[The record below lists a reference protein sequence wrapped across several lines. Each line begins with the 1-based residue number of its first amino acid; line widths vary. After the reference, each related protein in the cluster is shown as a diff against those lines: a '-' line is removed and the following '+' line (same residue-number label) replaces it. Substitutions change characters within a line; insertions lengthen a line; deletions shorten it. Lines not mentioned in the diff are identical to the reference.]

1 MEATSSSTDDRGLIL
16 KGSKKAIH
24 FNIELQDHWQ
34 MDESHVCGLSDCE
47 FQPTN
52 HGVRL
57 DHPNRIENRN
67 TFRYNYQKKLRK
79 QFASIPRGWIFVWR
93 SWSKKPSDSLLL
105 MQDSSTA
112 QLMQAMGGCTFSF
125 ASLRIQWVMLTKW
138 PSQIVVT
145 MSFLRCFFTGG
156 FITMTNFVW
165 EPLCPCSQVVVIS
178 YTRHF
183 NIS

>member
-1 MEATSSSTDDRGLIL
+1 MEATSSSTDDGGLIL
-16 KGSKKAIH
+16 KGSKKDIH

-79 QFASIPRGWIFVWR
+79 QFASIPRGWNFCLALLIQETFRFSLTDARLFYSAIDAGYGWLHLFIC
-93 SWSKKPSDSLLL
+93 KP
-105 MQDSSTA
+105 
-112 QLMQAMGGCTFSF
+112 
-125 ASLRIQWVMLTKW
+125 
-138 PSQIVVT
+138 
-145 MSFLRCFFTGG
+145 
-156 FITMTNFVW
+156 
-165 EPLCPCSQVVVIS
+165 
-178 YTRHF
+178 
-183 NIS
+183 